1 MEYHETNDILHVR
14 GRLGNRD
21 IKSMLIYTYLVNFE
35 ADQYITRGTPSDM
48 GARALIEAGFGYVCT
63 SPNDGMLFRKPK

>member
-35 ADQYITRGTPSDM
+35 ADEYHTATSKCIKEDEEIIQ
-48 GARALIEAGFGYVCT
+48 AGFDYVT
-63 SPNDGMLFRKPK
+63 ERNGIKIYQKRK